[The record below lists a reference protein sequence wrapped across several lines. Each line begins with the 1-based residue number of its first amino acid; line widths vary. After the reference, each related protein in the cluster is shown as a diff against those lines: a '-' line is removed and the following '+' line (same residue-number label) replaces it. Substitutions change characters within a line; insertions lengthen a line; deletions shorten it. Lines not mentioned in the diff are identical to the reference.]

1 MNTQEAKLVL
11 ETALICAQEPLKVG
25 DLRKLFNDAVSGDT
39 VRALLEE
46 IRVQWDGRGVELVAL
61 ATGWRF
67 QSRPRM
73 REYLDRLNPE
83 KPPKYSRAV
92 METLAIIAYRQPVT
106 RGDIEEIR
114 GVTVNTQIVKQ
125 LEDRGWIEVIG
136 HRDVP
141 GRPGL
146 YATTKAFLDDLG
158 LRALDELPPLEDP
171 AAQAQIDL
179 LAQQN
184 IEFGERAEGE
194 AGDEATSDDAPVA
207 DADALARLAQARAD
221 ALPLAQGLPEDQ
233 RPLPSAEA
241 EVAEDALLDAL
252 MAEGEDAPQVPQA
265 PGEVLAEVPAQPS
278 NEMMPAAAELADIA
292 HVSEQVDAGAL
303 HGEASGAGPALSGDD
318 TQDNAASPDAE
329 LPEGDMAGLSGDV
342 TLNEEYSEESESA
355 VSIGEDPPQDTQEV
369 AMQAAD
375 PAASVTQE
383 VSPHAVDSAAN
394 EAAAGQPTPG
404 ATDGD
409 ENDGDDKNLVTG
421 T

>member
-114 GVTVNTQIVKQ
+114 GVTVNTQIIKQ

-146 YATTKAFLDDLG
+146 YATTKDFLDDLG
-158 LRALDELPPLEDP
+158 LRALDALPPLEDP

-194 AGDEATSDDAPVA
+194 AGDEAASDDAPVA

-221 ALPLAQGLPEDQ
+221 DLPLAQGVPEDQ
-233 RPLPSAEA
+233 RPAALAE
-241 EVAEDALLDAL
+241 EELTQDALLDAVL
-252 MAEGEDAPQVPQA
+252 AEGEGLPDALREASAKDSAEIA
-265 PGEVLAEVPAQPS
+265 PD
-278 NEMMPAAAELADIA
+278 AAELADIA
-292 HVSEQVDAGAL
+292 RVSEQVDATQGDVSDGDVRDEAKAAL
-303 HGEASGAGPALSGDD
+303 D
-318 TQDNAASPDAE
+318 TE
-329 LPEGDMAGLSGDV
+329 LPEGDISGRTANEAPD
-342 TLNEEYSEESESA
+342 EEYSEESGSV
-355 VSIGEDPPQDTQEV
+355 VSVGDDPPQDAQDV
-369 AMQAAD
+369 ATQAAD

-394 EAAAGQPTPG
+394 EAAAGQPMSG
-404 ATDGD
+404 AMDDD

>member
-114 GVTVNTQIVKQ
+114 GVTVNTQIIKQ

-146 YATTKAFLDDLG
+146 YATTKDFLDDLG
-158 LRALDELPPLEDP
+158 LRALDALPPLEDP

-184 IEFGERAEGE
+184 IEFGERAEAG
-194 AGDEATSDDAPVA
+194 AGDDAMSDDVPVA
-207 DADALARLAQARAD
+207 DAQALARLAQARAD
-221 ALPLAQGLPEDQ
+221 DLPLAQGLPEDQ
-233 RPLPSAEA
+233 RPPPGEGDGPT
-241 EVAEDALLDAL
+241 EDALLDAV
-252 MAEGEDAPQVPQA
+252 MAEGEGDDGVTVPVEAPAEIEPVDAERA
-265 PGEVLAEVPAQPS
+265 SL
-278 NEMMPAAAELADIA
+278 AELAGAA
-292 HVSEQVDAGAL
+292 HVSEQVDAVHDDATQAKSGD
-303 HGEASGAGPALSGDD
+303 GEADQGPVSSSAAMSVEVA
-318 TQDNAASPDAE
+318 QDKE
-329 LPEGDMAGLSGDV
+329 F
-342 TLNEEYSEESESA
+342 SEESESA
-355 VSIGEDPPQDTQEV
+355 VSVGDDPPQDAQDV
-369 AMQAAD
+369 ATSAAD

-383 VSPHAVDSAAN
+383 VSPHAADSAAN
-394 EAAAGQPTPG
+394 EPATGQPLSG
-404 ATDGD
+404 EGD
-409 ENDGDDKNLVTG
+409 DDESDGDDKSLVTG